1 MSDMEDDIRAAMAS
15 LEADAPDPDPVI
27 EPVTTEVDPT
37 NDDPVEL
44 PVEGA
49 ENDVTGRERGPDG
62 KFIAKQSETVQDTA
76 DQPSEA
82 VADPAAKLA
91 IRAPA
96 SWSPAAK
103 AGFDKLPPE
112 VQQAVAKR
120 EQEIDHGLRRKSEDL
135 KRYEPLEQL
144 IAPRRAL
151 WAAQGMDEASAIKT
165 LLAAQ
170 DLLEKDPKTGLE
182 YLARSYG
189 VNLAS
194 LSAQP
199 QGQAQ
204 QPQPA
209 PDSHPEIATLKQQ
222 LLDLQNQVQTAQTAP
237 IVSQVEAFQNDPAN
251 LYFENVRDDMAV
263 LLKNGK
269 ATDLKEAYEMA
280 CWMRPDIR
288 PFLQTTQA
296 PAAPTQDKAAQAR
309 RAAVSVTGSPGK
321 APIPKSNG
329 SIEDD
334 IRAAFE
340 EVAGTA

>member
-1 MSDMEDDIRAAMAS
+1 MSDMEDDIRAAMAEVS
-15 LEADAPDPDPVI
+15 GAAPEPAPAEEVVVAPETIIAEAETPQDDAEKASD
-27 EPVTTEVDPT
+27 
-37 NDDPVEL
+37 
-44 PVEGA
+44 
-49 ENDVTGRERGPDG
+49 GRERGPDG
-62 KFIAKQSETVQDTA
+62 KFIAKAPETVQDTP

-103 AGFDKLPPE
+103 ASFERLPPE

-120 EQEIDHGLRRKSEDL
+120 EQEIDHGLRRKSEEV

-170 DLLEKDPKTGLE
+170 DLLERDPKQGLE
-182 YLARSYG
+182 FLARSYG
-189 VNLAS
+189 VNLNT
-194 LSAQP
+194 AQP
-199 QGQAQ
+199 QGQPYQA
-204 QPQPA
+204 QPA
-209 PDSHPEIATLKQQ
+209 RDSHPEIAALKQQ
-222 LLDLQNQVQTAQTAP
+222 LQVLQSQVQTAQTAP
-237 IVSQVEAFQNDPAN
+237 IVSQIDAFQNDPAN

-263 LLKNGK
+263 LLHNGK
-269 ATDLKEAYEMA
+269 ASDLKEAYEMA

-296 PAAPTQDKAAQAR
+296 PAAPVQDKAAQAR
-309 RAAVSVTGSPGK
+309 RAAVSVTGSPGQTRV
-321 APIPKSNG
+321 PKSNG

-340 EVAGTA
+340 EVAGSA

>member
-1 MSDMEDDIRAAMAS
+1 MSDMEDDIRAAMAEVS
-15 LEADAPDPDPVI
+15 GNAP
-27 EPVTTEVDPT
+27 EPA
-37 NDDPVEL
+37 PVEE
-44 PVEGA
+44 VVVATEAVIA
-49 ENDVTGRERGPDG
+49 EAETPSEDGEKAADGRVRGPDG
-62 KFIAKQSETVQDTA
+62 KFIAKAPEIVQDTT

-82 VADPAAKLA
+82 VADPAVKLA

-103 AGFDKLPPE
+103 ATFDKLPPE

-120 EQEIDHGLRRKSEDL
+120 EQEIDHGLRRKSEEV

-170 DLLEKDPKTGLE
+170 DLLERDPKQGLE
-182 YLARSYG
+182 FLARSYG
-189 VNLAS
+189 VNLNT
-194 LSAQP
+194 AQP
-199 QGQAQ
+199 QGQPYQA
-204 QPQPA
+204 QPA
-209 PDSHPEIATLKQQ
+209 RDSHPEIAALKQQ
-222 LLDLQNQVQTAQTAP
+222 LQVLQSQVQTAQTAP
-237 IVSQVEAFQNDPAN
+237 IVSQIDAFQNDPAN

-263 LLKNGK
+263 LLHNGK
-269 ATDLKEAYEMA
+269 ATDLKEAYDMA

-288 PFLQTTQA
+288 PFLQTAQA
-296 PAAPTQDKAAQAR
+296 PAVTTQGKATQAR
-309 RAAVSVTGSPGK
+309 RAAVSVTGSPGQT
-321 APIPKSNG
+321 AIRKSNG

>member
-1 MSDMEDDIRAAMAS
+1 MSDMEDDIRAAMAEVS
-15 LEADAPDPDPVI
+15 GTAPEPAPAEEVVVAPEAVIAEAETPQDDAEKASD
-27 EPVTTEVDPT
+27 
-37 NDDPVEL
+37 
-44 PVEGA
+44 
-49 ENDVTGRERGPDG
+49 GRERGPDG
-62 KFIAKQSETVQDTA
+62 KFVAKAPETVQNTI

-103 AGFDKLPPE
+103 ATFDKLPPE

-120 EQEIDHGLRRKSEDL
+120 EQEIDHGLRRKSEEV

-144 IAPRRAL
+144 IAPRRAV

-170 DLLEKDPKTGLE
+170 DLLERDPKQGLE
-182 YLARSYG
+182 FLARSYG
-189 VNLAS
+189 VNLNT
-194 LSAQP
+194 AQP
-199 QGQAQ
+199 QGQPYQA
-204 QPQPA
+204 QPA
-209 PDSHPEIATLKQQ
+209 RDSHPEIAALKQQ
-222 LLDLQNQVQTAQTAP
+222 LQVLQSQVQTAQTAP
-237 IVSQVEAFQNDPAN
+237 IVSQIDAFQNDPAN

-263 LLKNGK
+263 LLHNGK
-269 ATDLKEAYEMA
+269 ALDLKEAYEMA

-288 PFLQTTQA
+288 PFLQTAQA
-296 PAAPTQDKAAQAR
+296 PANPVQDKAAQAR
-309 RAAVSVTGSPGK
+309 RAAVSVTGSPGQTRV
-321 APIPKSNG
+321 PKSNG

-340 EVAGTA
+340 EVAGSA

>member
-15 LEADAPDPDPVI
+15 LEADAPEPAEEVVVAPEAVI
-27 EPVTTEVDPT
+27 TEAEPAPETE
-37 NDDPVEL
+37 EKAS
-44 PVEGA
+44 EGP
-49 ENDVTGRERGPDG
+49 ERGPDG
-62 KFIAKQSETVQDTA
+62 KFIAKQPETVQDTP

-82 VADPAAKLA
+82 VADPAVKLA

-103 AGFDKLPPE
+103 ATFDNLPPE

-120 EQEIDHGLRRKSEDL
+120 EQEIDHGLRRKSEEV

-144 IAPRRAL
+144 IAPRRAV

-170 DLLEKDPKTGLE
+170 DLLERDPKQGLE
-182 YLARSYG
+182 FLARSYG
-189 VNLAS
+189 VSLNN

-199 QGQAQ
+199 QGQPRPA
-204 QPQPA
+204 QPA
-209 PDSHPEIATLKQQ
+209 PDSHPEIAYLKQQ
-222 LLDLQNQVQTAQTAP
+222 LQDLQAQVQTAQTAP
-237 IVSQVEAFQNDPAN
+237 LVSQIEAFQNDPAN

-263 LLKNGK
+263 LLNNGK
-269 ATDLKEAYEMA
+269 AADLKEAYDMA

-288 PFLQTTQA
+288 PFLQTAQA
-296 PAAPTQDKAAQAR
+296 PAVPVQDKAAQAR
-309 RAAVSVTGSPGK
+309 RAAVSVTGSPGQT
-321 APIPKSNG
+321 AIRKSNG
-329 SIEDD
+329 TIEDD

-340 EVAGTA
+340 EVSGTA

>member
-1 MSDMEDDIRAAMAS
+1 MSDMEDDIRAAMAEVS
-15 LEADAPDPDPVI
+15 GAAPEPAPAEEVVVAPEAVI
-27 EPVTTEVDPT
+27 AEAETPQ
-37 NDDPVEL
+37 DDSEK
-44 PVEGA
+44 A
-49 ENDVTGRERGPDG
+49 SDGRVRGPDG
-62 KFIAKQSETVQDTA
+62 KFLAKAPETVQNTI

-103 AGFDKLPPE
+103 ATFDKLPPE

-120 EQEIDHGLRRKSEDL
+120 EQEIDHGLRRKSEEV

-144 IAPRRAL
+144 IAPRRAV

-170 DLLEKDPKTGLE
+170 DLLERDPKQGLE
-182 YLARSYG
+182 FLARSYG
-189 VNLAS
+189 VNLNT
-194 LSAQP
+194 AQP
-199 QGQAQ
+199 QGQPYQA
-204 QPQPA
+204 QPA
-209 PDSHPEIATLKQQ
+209 RDSHPEIAALKQQ
-222 LLDLQNQVQTAQTAP
+222 LQVLQSQVQTAQTAP
-237 IVSQVEAFQNDPAN
+237 IVSQIDAFQNDPAN

-263 LLKNGK
+263 LLHNGK
-269 ATDLKEAYEMA
+269 ASDLKEAYEMA

-296 PAAPTQDKAAQAR
+296 PAAPVQDKAAQAR
-309 RAAVSVTGSPGK
+309 RAAVSVTGSPGQTRV
-321 APIPKSNG
+321 PKSNG

-340 EVAGTA
+340 EVAGSA

>member
-1 MSDMEDDIRAAMAS
+1 MSDMEDDIRAAIAQH
-15 LEADAPDPDPVI
+15 ETAAP
-27 EPVTTEVDPT
+27 EPA
-37 NDDPVEL
+37 PVEEVVVA
-44 PVEGA
+44 PEAVITEA
-49 ENDVTGRERGPDG
+49 EPPQEDAEKAADGRERGPDG
-62 KFIAKQSETVQDTA
+62 KFIAKQPETVQDNT

-120 EQEIDHGLRRKSEDL
+120 EQEIDHGLRRKSEEV

-144 IAPRRAL
+144 IAPRRAM

-170 DLLEKDPKTGLE
+170 DLLEKDPRQGLE
-182 YLARSYG
+182 FLARSYG
-189 VNLAS
+189 VS
-194 LSAQP
+194 LNTAQP
-199 QGQAQ
+199 QQGQPRQA
-204 QPQPA
+204 QPA

-222 LLDLQNQVQTAQTAP
+222 LLELQSQVQEAQSAP
-237 IVSQVEAFQNDPAN
+237 VKSQIEAFAQDPAN

-263 LLKNGK
+263 LLNNGK
-269 ATDLKEAYEMA
+269 AQDLKEAYDMA

-288 PFLQTTQA
+288 PLLQTAQA
-296 PAAPTQDKAAQAR
+296 AAPVQNKAVQAR
-309 RAAVSVTGSPGK
+309 RAAVSVTGSPGNT
-321 APIPKSNG
+321 PIPKSNG
-329 SIEDD
+329 TIEDD
-334 IRAAFE
+334 IRSAWD
-340 EVAGTA
+340 EVVGTA

>member
-1 MSDMEDDIRAAMAS
+1 MSDMEDDIRAAMAEVS
-15 LEADAPDPDPVI
+15 GAAPEPAPAEEVVVAPEAVI
-27 EPVTTEVDPT
+27 AEAETPQDDSEKPT
-37 NDDPVEL
+37 D
-44 PVEGA
+44 
-49 ENDVTGRERGPDG
+49 GRERGPDG
-62 KFIAKQSETVQDTA
+62 KFVAKAPETVQNTI

-103 AGFDKLPPE
+103 ATFDKLPPE

-120 EQEIDHGLRRKSEDL
+120 EQEIDHGLRRKSEEV

-151 WAAQGMDEASAIKT
+151 WAAQGMDEASAIRT

-170 DLLEKDPKTGLE
+170 DLLEKDAVQGIQF
-182 YLARSYG
+182 LAKSYQID
-189 VNLAS
+189 
-194 LSAQP
+194 LSRLAQP
-199 QGQAQ
+199 QGQPYQA
-204 QPQPA
+204 QPA
-209 PDSHPEIATLKQQ
+209 RDSHPEIAALKQQ
-222 LLDLQNQVQTAQTAP
+222 LQVLQSQVQTAQTAP
-237 IVSQVEAFQNDPAN
+237 IVSQIDAFQNDPAN

-263 LLKNGK
+263 LLHNGK
-269 ATDLKEAYEMA
+269 ASDLKEAYEMA

-296 PAAPTQDKAAQAR
+296 PATPVQDKAAQAR
-309 RAAVSVTGSPGK
+309 RAAVSVTGSPGQTRV
-321 APIPKSNG
+321 PKSNG

-340 EVAGTA
+340 EVAGSA

>member
-1 MSDMEDDIRAAMAS
+1 MSDMEDDIRAAMAEVS
-15 LEADAPDPDPVI
+15 GNAPEPAPVDEVVVAPEAVI
-27 EPVTTEVDPT
+27 E
-37 NDDPVEL
+37 
-44 PVEGA
+44 A
-49 ENDVTGRERGPDG
+49 ETPAAEPEPASEGRERGPDG
-62 KFIAKQSETVQDTA
+62 KFIAKAQETVQDTT

-82 VADPAAKLA
+82 VADPAIKLA

-103 AGFDKLPPE
+103 ATFDKLPPE

-120 EQEIDHGLRRKSEDL
+120 EQEIDHGLRRKSEEV

-170 DLLEKDPKTGLE
+170 DLLERDPKQGLE
-182 YLARSYG
+182 FLARSYG
-189 VNLAS
+189 VNIAS

-199 QGQAQ
+199 QGQPYQA
-204 QPQPA
+204 QPA
-209 PDSHPEIATLKQQ
+209 PDSHPEIAALKQQ
-222 LLDLQNQVQTAQTAP
+222 LQVLQSQVQTAQTAP
-237 IVSQVEAFQNDPAN
+237 IVSQIEAFQNDPAN

-263 LLKNGK
+263 LLNNGK
-269 ATDLKEAYEMA
+269 ASDLKEAYDMA

-288 PFLQTTQA
+288 PFLQTPQA
-296 PAAPTQDKAAQAR
+296 SAVPVQDKAAQAR
-309 RAAVSVTGSPGK
+309 KAAVSVTGSPGQT
-321 APIPKSNG
+321 AIRKSNG

>member
-1 MSDMEDDIRAAMAS
+1 MSDMEDDIRAAMAEVS
-15 LEADAPDPDPVI
+15 GAAPEPAPAEEVVAAPEAVIAETETLQDDAEKASD
-27 EPVTTEVDPT
+27 
-37 NDDPVEL
+37 
-44 PVEGA
+44 
-49 ENDVTGRERGPDG
+49 GRERGPDG
-62 KFIAKQSETVQDTA
+62 KFIAKAPETVQDTP

-103 AGFDKLPPE
+103 ASFERLPPE

-120 EQEIDHGLRRKSEDL
+120 EQEIDHGLRRKSEEV

-170 DLLEKDPKTGLE
+170 DLLERDPKQGLE
-182 YLARSYG
+182 FLARSYG
-189 VNLAS
+189 VNLNT
-194 LSAQP
+194 AQP
-199 QGQAQ
+199 QGQPYQA
-204 QPQPA
+204 QPA
-209 PDSHPEIATLKQQ
+209 RDSHPEIAALKQQ
-222 LLDLQNQVQTAQTAP
+222 LQVLQSQVQTAQTAP
-237 IVSQVEAFQNDPAN
+237 IVSQIDAFQNDPAN

-263 LLKNGK
+263 LLHNGK
-269 ATDLKEAYEMA
+269 ASDLKEAYEMA

-296 PAAPTQDKAAQAR
+296 PAAPVQDKAAQAR
-309 RAAVSVTGSPGK
+309 RAAVSVTGSPGQTRV
-321 APIPKSNG
+321 PKSNG

-340 EVAGTA
+340 EVAGSA

>member
-1 MSDMEDDIRAAMAS
+1 MSDMEDDIRAAMAEVS
-15 LEADAPDPDPVI
+15 GTAPEPAPAEEVVVAPEAVIAEAETPQDDAEKASD
-27 EPVTTEVDPT
+27 
-37 NDDPVEL
+37 
-44 PVEGA
+44 
-49 ENDVTGRERGPDG
+49 GRVRGPDG
-62 KFIAKQSETVQDTA
+62 KFLAKAPENVQNTI

-103 AGFDKLPPE
+103 ASFERLPPE

-120 EQEIDHGLRRKSEDL
+120 EQEIDHGLRRKSEEV

-144 IAPRRAL
+144 IAPRRAV

-170 DLLEKDPKTGLE
+170 DLLERDPKQGLE
-182 YLARSYG
+182 FLARSYG
-189 VNLAS
+189 VNLNT
-194 LSAQP
+194 AQP
-199 QGQAQ
+199 QGQPYQA
-204 QPQPA
+204 QPA
-209 PDSHPEIATLKQQ
+209 RDSHPEIAALKQQ
-222 LLDLQNQVQTAQTAP
+222 LQVLQSQVQTAQTAP
-237 IVSQVEAFQNDPAN
+237 IVSQIDAFQNDPAN

-263 LLKNGK
+263 LLHNGK
-269 ATDLKEAYEMA
+269 ASDLKEAYDMA

-288 PFLQTTQA
+288 PFLQTAQA
-296 PAAPTQDKAAQAR
+296 PAAPVQDKAAQAR
-309 RAAVSVTGSPGK
+309 RAAVSVTGSPGQTRV
-321 APIPKSNG
+321 PKSNG

-340 EVAGTA
+340 EVAGSA

>member
-1 MSDMEDDIRAAMAS
+1 MSDMEDDIRAAMAEVS
-15 LEADAPDPDPVI
+15 GAAPEPAPAEEVVVAPEAVIAEAETPQDDAEKASD
-27 EPVTTEVDPT
+27 
-37 NDDPVEL
+37 
-44 PVEGA
+44 
-49 ENDVTGRERGPDG
+49 GRERGPDG
-62 KFIAKQSETVQDTA
+62 KFVAKAPESVQNTI

-103 AGFDKLPPE
+103 ASFERLPPE

-120 EQEIDHGLRRKSEDL
+120 EQEIDHGLRRKSEEV

-170 DLLEKDPKTGLE
+170 DLLERDPKQGLE
-182 YLARSYG
+182 FLARSYG
-189 VNLAS
+189 VNLNT
-194 LSAQP
+194 AQP
-199 QGQAQ
+199 QGQPYQA
-204 QPQPA
+204 QPA
-209 PDSHPEIATLKQQ
+209 RDSHPEIAALKQQ
-222 LLDLQNQVQTAQTAP
+222 LQVLQSQVQTAQTAP
-237 IVSQVEAFQNDPAN
+237 IVSQIDAFQNDPAN

-263 LLKNGK
+263 LLHNGK
-269 ATDLKEAYEMA
+269 ASDLKEAYDMA

-288 PFLQTTQA
+288 PFLQTAQA
-296 PAAPTQDKAAQAR
+296 PAVTTQGKATQAR
-309 RAAVSVTGSPGK
+309 RAAVSVTGSPGQTRV
-321 APIPKSNG
+321 PKSNG

-340 EVAGTA
+340 EVAGSA

>member
-1 MSDMEDDIRAAMAS
+1 MSDMEDDIRAAMAEVS
-15 LEADAPDPDPVI
+15 GIAP
-27 EPVTTEVDPT
+27 EPA
-37 NDDPVEL
+37 PVEEVVA
-44 PVEGA
+44 PEAVVA
-49 ENDVTGRERGPDG
+49 EAETPHDDSEKAADGRVRGPDG
-62 KFIAKQSETVQDTA
+62 KFIAKAPEMVQDTP

-103 AGFDKLPPE
+103 ATFDKLPPE

-120 EQEIDHGLRRKSEDL
+120 EQEIDHGLRRKSEEV

-170 DLLEKDPKTGLE
+170 DLLERDPKQGLE
-182 YLARSYG
+182 FLARSYG
-189 VNLAS
+189 VNIAN

-199 QGQAQ
+199 QGQPYQA
-204 QPQPA
+204 QPA
-209 PDSHPEIATLKQQ
+209 PDSHPEIAALKQQ
-222 LLDLQNQVQTAQTAP
+222 LQVLQSQVQTAQTAP
-237 IVSQVEAFQNDPAN
+237 IVSQIEAFQNDPAN

-263 LLKNGK
+263 LLHNGK
-269 ATDLKEAYEMA
+269 ASDLKEAYDMA

-288 PFLQTTQA
+288 PFLQTVQA
-296 PAAPTQDKAAQAR
+296 PAVPVQEKVAQAK
-309 RAAVSVTGSPGK
+309 RAAVSVTGSPGQSR
-321 APIPKSNG
+321 IPKSNG
-329 SIEDD
+329 TIEDD

-340 EVAGTA
+340 EVAGSA

>member
-1 MSDMEDDIRAAMAS
+1 MSDMEDDIRAAMAEVS
-15 LEADAPDPDPVI
+15 GAAPEPAPAEEVVAAPEAVIAEAETLQDDAEKASD
-27 EPVTTEVDPT
+27 
-37 NDDPVEL
+37 
-44 PVEGA
+44 
-49 ENDVTGRERGPDG
+49 GRERGPDG
-62 KFIAKQSETVQDTA
+62 KFIAKAPETVQDTP

-103 AGFDKLPPE
+103 ATFDKLPPE

-120 EQEIDHGLRRKSEDL
+120 EQEIDHGLRRKSEEV

-170 DLLEKDPKTGLE
+170 DLLERDPKQGLE
-182 YLARSYG
+182 FLARSYG
-189 VNLAS
+189 VNLNT
-194 LSAQP
+194 AQP
-199 QGQAQ
+199 QGQPYQA
-204 QPQPA
+204 QPA
-209 PDSHPEIATLKQQ
+209 RDSHPEIAALKQQ
-222 LLDLQNQVQTAQTAP
+222 LQVLQSQVQTAQTAP
-237 IVSQVEAFQNDPAN
+237 IVSQIDAFQNDPAN

-263 LLKNGK
+263 LLHNGK
-269 ATDLKEAYEMA
+269 ASDLKEAYEMA

-296 PAAPTQDKAAQAR
+296 PAAPVQDKAAQAR
-309 RAAVSVTGSPGK
+309 RAAVSVTGSPGQTRV
-321 APIPKSNG
+321 PKSNG

-340 EVAGTA
+340 EVAGSA

>member
-1 MSDMEDDIRAAMAS
+1 MSDMEDDIRAAMAEVS
-15 LEADAPDPDPVI
+15 GAAPEPAPAEEVVVAPEAVI
-27 EPVTTEVDPT
+27 AEAETPQDDSEKPT
-37 NDDPVEL
+37 D
-44 PVEGA
+44 
-49 ENDVTGRERGPDG
+49 GRERGPDG
-62 KFIAKQSETVQDTA
+62 KFVAKAPETVQNTI

-103 AGFDKLPPE
+103 ATFDKLPPE

-120 EQEIDHGLRRKSEDL
+120 EQEIDHGLRRKSEEV

-144 IAPRRAL
+144 IAPRRAV

-170 DLLEKDPKTGLE
+170 DLLERDPKQGLE
-182 YLARSYG
+182 FLARSYG
-189 VNLAS
+189 VNLNT
-194 LSAQP
+194 AQP
-199 QGQAQ
+199 QGQPYQA
-204 QPQPA
+204 QPA
-209 PDSHPEIATLKQQ
+209 RDSHPEIAALKQQ
-222 LLDLQNQVQTAQTAP
+222 LQVLQSQVQTAQTAP
-237 IVSQVEAFQNDPAN
+237 IVSQIDAFQNDPAN

-263 LLKNGK
+263 LLHNGK
-269 ATDLKEAYEMA
+269 ASDLKEAYDMA

-296 PAAPTQDKAAQAR
+296 PAAPVQDKAAQAR
-309 RAAVSVTGSPGK
+309 RAAVSVTGSPGQTRV
-321 APIPKSNG
+321 PKSNG

-340 EVAGTA
+340 EVAGSA